1 MMTRTG
7 WAALLVAILI
17 SAYSLAEAV
26 ATGLTGHPMLDPDA
40 GPAVARGVVGL
51 LLTGTFTLSVAVL
64 QEQSVRI
71 DAGSR
76 PRRWLRRLL
85 QADLGVCAAVGAVT
99 VALIPIPGQRRHR
112 RHPRCGRRGRL
123 PPGVRPGRGPRPHHP
138 GSSTRAA
145 RRRDLSRR
153 HRRPGPDHH
162 RDGCTPLPLDPH
174 RLRRDRAVHRHRTP
188 RPTPHQ
194 LGKTGPA
201 QPRPAHLADA
211 QPPSA

>member
-1 MMTRTG
+1 MTRTG

-26 ATGLTGHPMLDPDA
+26 AAGLTGHPMLDPDA

-64 QEQSVRI
+64 HEQSARI

-85 QADLGVCAAVGAVT
+85 QADLGVCAAVAAVT
-99 VALIPIPGQRRHR
+99 VALIPVPDNASIDAILGAV
-112 RHPRCGRRGRL
+112 G
-123 PPGVRPGRGPRPHHP
+123 GVAFLLAFVLG
-138 GSSTRAA
+138 AA
-145 RRRDLSRR
+145 LGLTTLV
-153 HRRPGPDHH
+153 RRPE
-162 RDGCTPLPLDPH
+162 
-174 RLRRDRAVHRHRTP
+174 LRAGAICLAAIAVLVPITIVMGVLHSPWTHIAYAETALYIGIALLALQP
-188 RPTPHQ
+188 Q
-194 LGKTGPA
+194 LLVKTEPA

-211 QPPSA
+211 RPPSA